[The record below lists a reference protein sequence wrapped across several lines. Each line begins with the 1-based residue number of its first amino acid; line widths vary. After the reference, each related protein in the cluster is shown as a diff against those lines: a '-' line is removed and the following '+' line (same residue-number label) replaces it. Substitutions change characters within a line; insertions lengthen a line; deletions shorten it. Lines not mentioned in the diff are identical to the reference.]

1 LEANKQEISK
11 TSTFDVHIQP
21 KMLIVDVYVAKQL
34 TFLKQQAKSFVTTC
48 LINTIKIIHTSQA
61 KESKTLSQWN

>member
-1 LEANKQEISK
+1 MEVNKQDISK
-11 TSTFDVHIQP
+11 ASTFDMHIQP
-21 KMLIVDVYVAKQL
+21 KKLIVDVYVAKEL

-61 KESKTLSQWN
+61 KESKTLSM